1 MRISIEMLCYNLHS
15 IKPIYAG
22 SHSGMITVL
31 EKPIPFGGGIQLSPN
46 KAMSLEQPL
55 TKAKLPGLIK
65 IPLRQHIGL
74 PALPI
79 IKVGDQV
86 LKGQI
91 IAKEQGSISASVH
104 ASTSGIIKEIAE
116 HLLPNPSG
124 AMSPCIVIEADG
136 EDKWIENRTP
146 VVDFYSLSPVKIQQ
160 KILEAGVVGLGGAGF
175 PSAVKIIPG
184 FNLDIELLILNAA
197 ECEPY
202 ISCDETLIRHY
213 AKDVIAGVE
222 ILAHALQAEECVIA
236 IEDNKTEAIN
246 ALQESLD
253 SNAKIDIK
261 LRLVSSLY
269 PAGGEKQLIK
279 SITGIE
285 VAAEGLPVDV
295 GVVCYN
301 VGTAVAVKKA
311 IIDDEPLISRI
322 VTITGPGINQARNLE
337 VLLGTPMNEV
347 IEQCGGYNDQ
357 YEYLIIGGPMM
368 GFRLYDDDVPVIKT
382 TNCLLA
388 VDSQLNNSK
397 LEESPCIRCD
407 ECAPVCPVKLQPQQ
421 LHWHSKELNID
432 RLLDYHLFD
441 CIECGCC
448 SYVCPSHISLVDEY
462 RQSKNRIWDNRRNQL
477 DADQNKQRYLNKQK
491 RTEQQKL
498 DKRNK
503 HSMVDEEHAN
513 NDSALKK
520 KQDDITAAV
529 NRVKAKR
536 KNKNN

>member
-1 MRISIEMLCYNLHS
+1 
-15 IKPIYAG
+15 
-22 SHSGMITVL
+22 MITVL

-46 KAMSLEQPL
+46 KTMSLEQPL
-55 TKAKLPGLIK
+55 KKANLPSLIK

-74 PALPI
+74 PAIPI
-79 IKVGDQV
+79 IEVGDQV

-91 IAKEQGSISASVH
+91 IAKEQGSISAPVH
-104 ASTSGIIKEIAE
+104 ASTSGFIKEIAE

-124 AMSPCIVIEADG
+124 AMSSCIVIEADG
-136 EDKWIENRTP
+136 EDKWIGTRTP
-146 VVDFYSLSPVKIQQ
+146 IIDFYSLSPVKIQQ

-202 ISCDETLIRHY
+202 ISCDETLIRNY
-213 AKDVIAGVE
+213 AKDVITGVE
-222 ILAHALQAEECVIA
+222 ILAHALQVDECVIA

-246 ALQESLD
+246 ALQESL
-253 SNAKIDIK
+253 NNHAKIDIK
-261 LRLVSSLY
+261 LRVVSSLY

-322 VTITGPGINQARNLE
+322 VTVTGSGINQACNLE
-337 VLLGTPMNEV
+337 VLIGTPMKEV
-347 IEQCGGYNDQ
+347 IEQCGGYNDEH
-357 YEYLIIGGPMM
+357 EYLIMGGPMM
-368 GFRLYDDDVPVIKT
+368 GFRLFDDDVPVIKT

-388 VDSQLNNSK
+388 VDSQHNNAK
-397 LEESPCIRCD
+397 IEESPCIRCD

-421 LHWHSKELNID
+421 LHWHSKVFNTE

-462 RQSKNRIWDNRRNQL
+462 RRSKNNIWDSRRSELEAN
-477 DADQNKQRYLNKQK
+477 QNKQRYLNKQK
-491 RTEQQKL
+491 RTEQRKQ
-498 DKRNK
+498 DKKIK
-503 HSMVDEEHAN
+503 HSMDNEKYIN
-513 NDSALKK
+513 NESELKK
-520 KQDDITAAV
+520 KQDDIAAAV

-536 KNKNN
+536 INKNN